1 MKQNKEFFD
10 EYDTDWNDVLTNTYK
25 EAQEPNVKIKY
36 IRGDVE
42 IVEFLIEDKKTE
54 ITRFGGQRFE
64 DTFEFKGDF
73 EVIKSTSYASCGM
86 DKIGIDFAFEVDSI
100 FVDGISFT
108 KVRPELLKDN
118 VRIILDFNIKY
129 NKEIDEVISLYMGRL
144 DITNTYEEILSPY
157 CINILNDNLY
167 ILSNGNLKLK

>member
-25 EAQEPNVKIKY
+25 EAQEPNIKIKY
-36 IRGDVE
+36 IRGDIE
-42 IVEFLIEDKKTE
+42 TVEFLIEDKKTNS
-54 ITRFGGQRFE
+54 TRFGGQRFE

-100 FVDGISFT
+100 FVDNVSFT
-108 KVRPELLKDN
+108 KLRPELLKDK
-118 VRIILDFNIKY
+118 VRIILDFNITY
-129 NKEIDEVISLYMGRL
+129 NPETDEITGIYVGLINITHNYKNRLSPLVISV
-144 DITNTYEEILSPY
+144 INSKIEELTS
-157 CINILNDNLY
+157 
-167 ILSNGNLKLK
+167 GQLKLK